1 MMLSDIAESYT
12 MFPVMCGKS
21 YENKSK
27 KWAIQWRYI

>member
-1 MMLSDIAESYT
+1 MLSDIAETYI
-12 MFPVMCGKS
+12 MFQVTCEKS